1 MIRVGA
7 FLIII
12 LLVGPAVAAKVTV
25 TYCAQ
30 AHEIASA
37 RLKWALARQHDSN
50 VLQDDNSCRVYR
62 SEFYEAAVT
71 RQSVTQC
78 EQDDVREHA
87 LLLIDDEINAF
98 NDLIA
103 TRCGE

>member
-12 LLVGPAVAAKVTV
+12 LLVGPAVAATV
-25 TYCAQ
+25 NVAYCAQ
-30 AHEIASA
+30 AHEIALS

-50 VLQDDNSCRVYR
+50 VSQDDDSCRVYR
-62 SEFYEAAVT
+62 SVFYEAAVT
-71 RQSVTQC
+71 RQSVTRC
-78 EQDDVREHA
+78 EQVDIREYA
-87 LLLIDDEINAF
+87 LQVIDDEINAF

-103 TRCGE
+103 THCGQ

>member
-1 MIRVGA
+1 MIRIGA
-7 FLIII
+7 FLTI
-12 LLVGPAVAAKVTV
+12 LLVGPAMAAKLNVS
-25 TYCAQ
+25 YCAQ
-30 AHEIASA
+30 AHETASS

-50 VLQDDNSCRVYR
+50 VLQGDDSCSVYR

-87 LLLIDDEINAF
+87 LEVIDDEINAL